1 MAKGDV
7 NNGKSDL
14 GRSEETDALMA
25 NGRSKPPEKTGF
37 GAFIYNKDKGTCLG
51 RTAGSWCKITIF
63 YIIFYACLAAF
74 WIACLA
80 IFLNTVDSELP
91 RFYGKGTIIGAS
103 PGVGFQPWLK
113 EDPESTLIKFN
124 PKDPESYR
132 HYTDVM
138 DKYFER
144 YDNINK
150 TRECSGTASNTDIVK
165 NGKLADTEQEACRF
179 SLKPFQQAGCLK
191 SNDYGFKVGQPCVI
205 VSLNRLIGWKP
216 EDYDSEVPEK
226 IQKRYK
232 KGNIAFSCGGQHE
245 VDREFEGSIEYVP
258 SEGIDG
264 RFYPYV
270 VMENYHQPIAMIKFK
285 TLPPNRVV
293 MIECRAYAKN
303 IDIDAENGLGV
314 VIFELMRVEEPSK
327 PRTP

>member
-1 MAKGDV
+1 MAKGAA
-7 NNGKSDL
+7 NNGKL
-14 GRSEETDALMA
+14 SEETDALMA

-51 RTAGSWCKITIF
+51 RTAGSWFKITVF

-80 IFLNTVDSELP
+80 AFLNTVDSELP

-124 PKDPESYR
+124 PKDRESYR

-138 DKYFER
+138 DKYFEK
-144 YDNINK
+144 YEKTNK
-150 TRECSGTASNTDIVK
+150 TRECSGTASNSDIIK
-165 NGKLADTEQEACRF
+165 DGKLADSEQEACRF
-179 SLKPFQQAGCLK
+179 NLKAFQDAGCLK
-191 SNDYGFKVGQPCVI
+191 SNDYGFKIGQPCVI

-216 EDYDSEVPEK
+216 EDYDSANVPEP
-226 IQKRYK
+226 ISKRYK

-245 VDREFEGSIEYVP
+245 VDREVEGQIEYVP
-258 SEGIDG
+258 KEGIDG
-264 RFYPYV
+264 RFYPYA

-285 TLPPNRVV
+285 SLPPNRVV

-303 IDIDAENGLGV
+303 IDVDPDNGLGV
-314 VIFELMRVEEPSK
+314 VNFELMRIDEPLAPK
-327 PRTP
+327 QP